1 MKSSEKQ
8 SPSKASF
15 RPCHL
20 IALILGQNSVKGVK
34 VTKNIKEIKFEGV
47 WGEIESKGAFQ
58 RQWLAGYLGLAP
70 VLVWDCAQ
78 RGGLNHWFSGVFS

>member
-15 RPCHL
+15 RPSHL
-20 IALILGQNSVKGVK
+20 IALILGQNNVEGVR
-34 VTKNIKEIKFEGV
+34 VTKNIKEMKFEGV
-47 WGEIESKGAFQ
+47 WGEIESKRAFR
-58 RQWLAGYLGLAP
+58 RQWLTGYLGLAP

-78 RGGLNHWFSGVFS
+78 CGGLGSLVFG